1 MFGGVKITLILC
13 ATMIVCCVLVIS
25 YNEYTNRYTLLTNG
39 DNSIYIFDKKSTVLN
54 KCDGKTC
61 STIETKL
68 PAQTHMGFEPTFQQS
83 RMFDT
88 TNRPMTSEVNEKMP
102 EAPQVAEKK
111 GEAAKVV
118 EAKPT
123 AEQSKSEKETTENP
137 EKESSKAE
145 NLKTEN
151 SEKGKDTPE
160 KTSPEAKGEQAKE
173 KPNDTEKSSDDKA
186 NADDEFVE

>member
-13 ATMIVCCVLVIS
+13 ATMVVCCILVIS
-25 YNEYTNRYTLLTNG
+25 YNEHTNRYTLLTNS

-83 RMFDT
+83 RMFET
-88 TNRPMTSEVNEKMP
+88 TNRPMTSEVNEKIS
-102 EAPQVAEKK
+102 ETSQIAEKK
-111 GEAAKVV
+111 ESSATTI

-123 AEQSKSEKETTENP
+123 VEQSKSEEKTTESFK
-137 EKESSKAE
+137 KEPPKSEDFKI
-145 NLKTEN
+145 EN
-151 SEKGKDTPE
+151 SEKGKDALK
-160 KTSPEAKGEQAKE
+160 KTSPEAKGEQVKE
-173 KPNDTEKSSDDKA
+173 KPNDAEKSSNDKA
-186 NADDEFVE
+186 DDDEFVE